1 MENWSENIDKLI
13 ESEMKKVA
21 QNIDDNVEANIIY
34 RFFMWFRENGEK
46 YMNQSIEKMIK
57 IYLNEKSK

>member
-46 YMNQSIEKMIK
+46 HIDKSIETMIQ
-57 IYLNEKSK
+57 IYLNEKK